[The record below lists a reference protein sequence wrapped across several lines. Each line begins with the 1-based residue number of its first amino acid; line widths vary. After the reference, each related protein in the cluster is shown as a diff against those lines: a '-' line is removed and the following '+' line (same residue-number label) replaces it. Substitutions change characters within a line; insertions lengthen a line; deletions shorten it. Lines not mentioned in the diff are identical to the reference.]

1 MGDDWDTARI
11 MLDVATTLRRSVMLP
26 RAAEEADTF
35 ERNANAM
42 QSRLIMSMSG
52 RTGGGDDED
61 DDRGQHT

>member
-1 MGDDWDTARI
+1 